1 MYDKEVE
8 KQIEWKV
15 KQLKDFLEI
24 SKELGME
31 EKEIEKRMNAYLE
44 DLYKIKQ
51 KRKKK

>member
-1 MYDKEVE
+1 MYDEELE
-8 KQIEWKV
+8 KTIEWKK

-44 DLYKIKQ
+44 DLHKITQ